1 MSHELRNHIDQ
12 LWKRIESMEQRIE
25 IDPSRQNKMVLDC
38 MLKDYVAKQ
47 KLLIKHGQTEI

>member
-1 MSHELRNHIDQ
+1 MSHELRNHIDK
-12 LWKRIESMEQRIE
+12 LWKRIESMEQRVE
-25 IDPSRQNKMVLDC
+25 TEPSRQNKMVLDC